1 MNMRVLSV
9 VLGLSLSV
17 SAHAGE
23 KASVKVESPHAAKK
37 PVAKAADAPKKKRK
51 GPRFTLRRSRD
62 PRGKLFR
69 DYNSGLQ
76 FAVSKGSFRKLKPA
90 KGATGV
96 VWEGQVNVGTIAV
109 RTRMD
114 TIDAGTYQSAG
125 ELKDYLEGISLDYR
139 DPENVR
145 DVVVLESDMLDSM
158 GLTEAGATLDVV
170 LPKGKHCCEQ
180 LWVLVRGTVRVTMSV
195 RCTNSD
201 YRRRWN
207 GFQDKFLEALK
218 IANTD
223 SWK

>member
-1 MNMRVLSV
+1 MIMRVLSV

-23 KASVKVESPHAAKK
+23 KASVKVDSPHTAKK
-37 PVAKAADAPKKKRK
+37 PAAKQAKAPKKKRK
-51 GPRFTLRRSRD
+51 GARFDLRRSRD

-69 DYNSGLQ
+69 DWDSGLQ
-76 FAVSKGSFRKLKPA
+76 FAVAKGKLRKLKKPKEA
-90 KGATGV
+90 QGI
-96 VWEGQVNVGTIAV
+96 VWETQVTVGSIAI
-109 RTRMD
+109 RTRAD

-180 LWVLVRGTVRVTMSV
+180 LWVLVRGTTRVTMSV

-201 YRRRWN
+201 YRRRWTA
-207 GFQDKFLEALK
+207 FQDKFLEALK

-223 SWK
+223 NWK